1 MKNINSHINR
11 VLGVIFLTIGVEYSA
26 GQSIHECHSI
36 PQNPAVFTTFAIR
49 ASGEFGTSNWQFWP
63 SRIEDVLSISNNHM
77 TIRLVCYKVGDG
89 GATVM
94 TPWQVDI
101 PIYGGL
107 RPGGYRANVILTD
120 RDSGTAE
127 TSTTSFVVGPLPSI
141 NSVIPS
147 DTNMVFRWTSHTTLL
162 YSVQYSTQL
171 TASSWKYIPS
181 FSNVPGTSSSM
192 QYQAPLSNGPLRI
205 FRLISTPK

>member
-1 MKNINSHINR
+1 MKIMKNYILG
-11 VLGVIFLTIGVEYSA
+11 VLGVTLFTIAAENSV
-26 GQSIHECHSI
+26 GQSVDECHPI
-36 PQNPAVFTTFAIR
+36 PQNPAMFSPFVIR
-49 ASGEFGTSNWQFWP
+49 ASGEFGASNWQFWP
-63 SRIEDVLSISNNHM
+63 NSDFLTISNNLL
-77 TIRLVCYKVGDG
+77 TISLVCYQVGDI
-89 GATVM
+89 GAAVM
-94 TPWQVDI
+94 TPWQGDI
-101 PIYGGL
+101 PIDGL
-107 RPGGYRANVILTD
+107 LPGGYRANVILTD
-120 RDSGTAE
+120 RDAGTSE
-127 TSTTSFVVGPLPSI
+127 TSTTAFVVGPLPTI

-147 DTNMVFRWTSHTTLL
+147 DTNIVFRWTSHTTLL

>member
-1 MKNINSHINR
+1 MTLFTIAAENS
-11 VLGVIFLTIGVEYSA
+11 V
-26 GQSIHECHSI
+26 GQSVDECHPI
-36 PQNPAVFTTFAIR
+36 PQNPAMFSPFVIR
-49 ASGEFGTSNWQFWP
+49 ASGEFGASNWQFWP
-63 SRIEDVLSISNNHM
+63 NSDFLTISNNLL
-77 TIRLVCYKVGDG
+77 TISLVCYQVGDI
-89 GATVM
+89 GAAVM
-94 TPWQVDI
+94 TPWQGDI
-101 PIYGGL
+101 PIDGL
-107 RPGGYRANVILTD
+107 LPGGYRANVILTD
-120 RDSGTAE
+120 RDAGTSE
-127 TSTTSFVVGPLPSI
+127 TSTTAFVVGPLPTI

-147 DTNMVFRWTSHTTLL
+147 DTNIVFRWTSHTTLL